1 MFQEKL
7 EILKKVA
14 EKVSLEK
21 EILEILSKPKR
32 VIKVNFPVK
41 MKDGLMRVFEGYR
54 VLYND
59 ARGPG
64 KGGIRFHPNVS
75 EDEIITLAFLMMI
88 KNAVVDLPYGGAKG
102 GVKLDPKEFTR
113 EEIER
118 ISRAYVQAIYKNIG
132 PDEDIPAPDVGTNQE
147 IMAWMLDE
155 YEKIVGRH
163 EPAVI
168 TGKPISLGG
177 SKGRE
182 IATSLGGFYILEE
195 CLKEFNLDVKNVAIQ
210 GCGNVGGN
218 IALLL
223 WKNGYKVVGISDSKG
238 GIYDENGLDIE
249 KVLEYKKEKGVLKG
263 FKAKEISN
271 EELLELKVDVLIPAA
286 VENVITEENAG
297 RIKAKMLLELAND
310 PTTQKAD
317 EILNKRG
324 IIVVPDVLANAGG
337 VTVSYFEWVQN
348 KQGFY
353 WEEDEIKEKLKK
365 KMVKAFKE
373 VKEMAE
379 MFKTDLRLAAYI
391 LAIRRIAEAIKER
404 IR

>member
-7 EILKKVA
+7 KILKKVA

-41 MKDGLMRVFEGYR
+41 MRDGLIRIFEGYR

-102 GVKLDPKEFTR
+102 GVKVNPKEFTR

-155 YEKIVGRH
+155 YEKIIGKH

-168 TGKPISLGG
+168 TGKPINLGG

-195 CLKEFNLDVKNVAIQ
+195 SLKEFNLDVKSVAIQ

-218 IALLL
+218 IALFL

-249 KVLEYKKEKGVLKG
+249 KVLEYKKEKGVLNG
-263 FKAKEISN
+263 FGAKEITN
-271 EELLELKVDVLIPAA
+271 KELLELKVDVLIPAA
-286 VENVITEENAG
+286 VENVITKENVG

-310 PTTQKAD
+310 PTTQEAD

-324 IIVVPDVLANAGG
+324 TVVIPDVLANAGG

-373 VKEMAE
+373 IKEVSE
-379 MFKTDLRLAAYI
+379 EFKVNLRLAAYI
-391 LAIRRIAEAIKER
+391 LAIKRIAEAIGER
-404 IR
+404 GF

>member
-102 GVKLDPKEFTR
+102 GVKLDPKEFMR

-177 SKGRE
+177 SRGRE

-195 CLKEFNLDVKNVAIQ
+195 CLKEFNLDVKTVAIQ

-238 GIYDENGLDIE
+238 GIYDENGLDIG
-249 KVLEYKKEKGVLKG
+249 KVLEYKKEKGMLKG

>member
-7 EILKKVA
+7 EILKKVT

-102 GVKLDPKEFTR
+102 GVKLNPKEFTR
-113 EEIER
+113 EEIEK

-177 SKGRE
+177 SRGRE

-195 CLKEFNLDVKNVAIQ
+195 CLKEFNLDVKTVAIQ

-238 GIYDENGLDIE
+238 GIYDENGLDIG
-249 KVLEYKKEKGVLKG
+249 KVLEYKKEKGMLKG

-373 VKEMAE
+373 VKEMSE
-379 MFKTDLRLAAYI
+379 IFKTDLRLAAYI

-404 IR
+404 TS